1 MEPLTAPDRMAAQE
15 VAGHLLVVGVV
26 AALAAQATLH
36 LPLHLKVMLVVQEF
50 TVPPAAPLR
59 GLVAAERMRLVEM
72 LLADKEVLVVAVL
85 HHLFLAV
92 P

>member
-1 MEPLTAPDRMAAQE
+1 MPA
-15 VAGHLLVVGVV
+15 
-26 AALAAQATLH
+26 AAQATLH
-36 LPLHLKVMLVVQEF
+36 LPLHRKVMLVVQDF
-50 TVPPAAPLR
+50 SKTPAAPLR

-72 LLADKEVLVVAVL
+72 RLAHKEVLVVAVL